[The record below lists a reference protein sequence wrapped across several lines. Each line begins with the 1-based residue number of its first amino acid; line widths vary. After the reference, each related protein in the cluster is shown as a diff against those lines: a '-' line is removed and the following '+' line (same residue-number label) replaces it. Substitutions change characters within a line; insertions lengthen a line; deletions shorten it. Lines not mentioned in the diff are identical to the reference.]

1 MKALTTIFTALATC
15 ILVVATTAC
24 ATKSS
29 GDPVSTNEP
38 SDSLTSPPRS
48 TSQTS
53 QNPFTG
59 IQSCKLLNEALNDFD
74 FPEGERNDTA
84 GPDGC
89 QAQKLD
95 YGVVGFSLQSGG
107 TLADYPNDP
116 SRAHRGNINGR
127 PSIIESEGIGAD
139 GACGVAME
147 VPPQS
152 RAIIEVTLQTGST
165 DEACDFVKDVGESIE
180 PMLPNGE

>member
-1 MKALTTIFTALATC
+1 MKVLTKIFTALAAC
-15 ILVVATTAC
+15 IILVATTAC

-29 GDPVSTNEP
+29 GDPVSTSEP
-38 SDSLTSPPRS
+38 SDSLISHSRS

-59 IQSCKLLNEALNDFD
+59 IQSCKLLNKALDDFD
-74 FPEGERNDTA
+74 FPEGARDDTA
-84 GPDGC
+84 GPNGC
-89 QAQKLD
+89 QAQKVD

-116 SRAHRGNINGR
+116 SHAHRGDINGR
-127 PSIIESEGIGAD
+127 SSIIESEGIGAE

-165 DEACDFVKDVGESIE
+165 DEACDFVKEVGESIE